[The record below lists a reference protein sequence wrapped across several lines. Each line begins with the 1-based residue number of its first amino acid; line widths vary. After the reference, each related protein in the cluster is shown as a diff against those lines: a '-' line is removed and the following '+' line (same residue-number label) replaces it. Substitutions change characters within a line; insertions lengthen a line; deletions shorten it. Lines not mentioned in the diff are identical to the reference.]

1 MEHKKDLDFNA
12 KLYGKQRFGFRKISV
27 GLAAVALGTTFFL
40 SNSQLVHADENNAS
54 QQTTEV
60 KENAQTVDSDQQNVE
75 TKTDNSTS
83 SEISSKDNTQES
95 SSNNKNGD
103 STASQE
109 KQNDSKL
116 AISLA
121 KSEADT
127 DQPSYSSTV
136 PATKKNNGTNLTQ
149 TTTPNNPATLASD
162 QDTVQVDTTVNLNN
176 VRSVTHD
183 NPITVQIVNGDT
195 GSTDPLMTNDGI
207 NNGGNWYFEKRTDIA
222 KRLV

>member
-109 KQNDSKL
+109 K
-116 AISLA
+116 
-121 KSEADT
+121 
-127 DQPSYSSTV
+127 
-136 PATKKNNGTNLTQ
+136 
-149 TTTPNNPATLASD
+149 
-162 QDTVQVDTTVNLNN
+162 
-176 VRSVTHD
+176 
-183 NPITVQIVNGDT
+183 
-195 GSTDPLMTNDGI
+195 
-207 NNGGNWYFEKRTDIA
+207 
-222 KRLV
+222 